1 MSEKETLTANHVE
14 TAYRPKDSEI
24 EENAVENGVPKW
36 VFNAEK
42 RTIILRCMSREEYE
56 TTTEYLMQL
65 IKVRKGLQDRVI
77 YPDENKK
84 GWL

>member
-1 MSEKETLTANHVE
+1 MSEKETKKAYPVE
-14 TAYRPKDSEI
+14 TAYKSNDV
-24 EENAVENGVPKW
+24 EENAVENGIPKW

-56 TTTEYLMQL
+56 TTTEYLKQL

-77 YPDENKK
+77 YPDEK
-84 GWL
+84 

>member
-1 MSEKETLTANHVE
+1 MLEEETKKAYPVE
-14 TAYRPKDSEI
+14 TAYKLNDV
-24 EENAVENGVPKW
+24 EENAVENGIPKW

>member
-1 MSEKETLTANHVE
+1 MSEKELLTANNVE
-14 TAYRPKDSEI
+14 TAYKKEEV
-24 EENAVENGVPKW
+24 EENAVENGMPKW

-56 TTTEYLMQL
+56 TTTEYLQQL

-77 YPDENKK
+77 YPGEE
-84 GWL
+84 

>member
-1 MSEKETLTANHVE
+1 MSEKEMLTANHVE
-14 TAYRPKDSEI
+14 TAYKPKDSVI
-24 EENAVENGVPKW
+24 EENAVENGIPKW
-36 VFNAEK
+36 IFNAEK

-77 YPDENKK
+77 YPDENRK
-84 GWL
+84 G

>member
-1 MSEKETLTANHVE
+1 MSEKEMITANNVE
-14 TAYRPKDSEI
+14 TAYKPKDKEV

-56 TTTEYLMQL
+56 TTTEYLKQL

>member
-1 MSEKETLTANHVE
+1 MSEKELLTANNVE
-14 TAYRPKDSEI
+14 TAYKKEEV
-24 EENAVENGVPKW
+24 EENAVENGIPKW

-77 YPDENKK
+77 YPGEK
-84 GWL
+84 